1 MGNKRIEDIFNF
13 SAEECITE
21 IKRKR
26 EFTKEFTK
34 DELNMS
40 ISEFWNKYSNI
51 YKDCRE
57 ENGLNAKSIPIYGFL
72 NYFDEYIDREMIY
85 CSIFRYFNLIKQKNN
100 SFKIVSGGDDYEDYK
115 FTIKGDSK
123 FTDVLDKIYKVVR
136 KTHITWLKLWNEYM
150 DSDRCEFY
158 VEGDYL
164 MSEFIIRN
172 ADKYGISYYYLGSG
186 DNDIDVSWIEKKW
199 I

>member
-21 IKRKR
+21 IKIKGNK
-26 EFTKEFTK
+26 KEFTK

-57 ENGLNAKSIPIYGFL
+57 ENSLNAKSIPISGFL

-100 SFKIVSGGDDYEDYK
+100 SFKIVGEGDDYEDYK

-123 FTDVLDKIYKVVR
+123 FTDVLDKIYKIVR
-136 KTHITWLKLWNEYM
+136 KTHITWMKLWKEYW

-172 ADKYGISYYYLGSG
+172 SDKYGIDYCYLGSG
-186 DNDIDVSWIEKKW
+186 DNDIDVIRIEKEW